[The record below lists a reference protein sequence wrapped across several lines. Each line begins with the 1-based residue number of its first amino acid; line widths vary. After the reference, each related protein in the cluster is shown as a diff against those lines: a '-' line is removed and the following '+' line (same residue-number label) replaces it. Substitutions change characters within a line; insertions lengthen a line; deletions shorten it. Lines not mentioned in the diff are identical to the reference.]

1 MEGVD
6 VRDQERRKHEE
17 QQQVTQA
24 EVRREVSQLSDLT
37 QELTARLREAHP
49 SHAVPFTG
57 PPSNVGRVGSEL
69 TSEGQSNDKLV
80 DETLDRERGDHADKH
95 LGEAPSLKEEHDLP
109 HDDKDNNGDGVS
121 DSGQDS
127 TEFFAAHAENGSH
140 TASHH
145 KEDSRNTSI
154 DTNRSECN
162 DSDTNEG
169 VGPLQVGV
177 RCVRVDGTSRSSSRV
192 DVKVRNESHSNEE
205 KGTDNLSEEDVTE
218 AGTRRISRQFGGRL
232 TKHLL
237 LKSGDAGTR
246 KTDESNPGCRVSL
259 GVSTGQPS
267 EELTVVDEEV
277 GPCELVR
284 VEQERSNTESEKGNP
299 EVKKPVSPNGQSTK
313 QKHEKQTDTQVDR
326 RSSET
331 RVENTEGH
339 TGSGETTTGTDV
351 TGTTV

>member
-6 VRDQERRKHEE
+6 VRDQERGKHEE

-80 DETLDRERGDHADKH
+80 DETLDRERGDHANKH
-95 LGEAPSLKEEHDLP
+95 LGEAPSLKEKHDLP

-121 DSGQDS
+121 DSGQYS
-127 TEFFAAHAENGSH
+127 TEFLAAHAENRSH

-145 KEDSRNTSI
+145 EEDSRNTGV
-154 DTNRSECN
+154 DTDRSECN
-162 DSDTNEG
+162 DGNTDKGIGGCQISA
-169 VGPLQVGV
+169 
-177 RCVRVDGTSRSSSRV
+177 RCIRVDGTSSSGSRV
-192 DVKVRNESHSNEE
+192 DVKVRNEGHSNEE

-218 AGTRRISRQFGGRL
+218 AGTRCISRQFGGRL

-246 KTDESNPGCRVSL
+246 KTDETNP
-259 GVSTGQPS
+259 
-267 EELTVVDEEV
+267 
-277 GPCELVR
+277 
-284 VEQERSNTESEKGNP
+284 
-299 EVKKPVSPNGQSTK
+299 
-313 QKHEKQTDTQVDR
+313 
-326 RSSET
+326 
-331 RVENTEGH
+331 
-339 TGSGETTTGTDV
+339 
-351 TGTTV
+351 